1 MTDKSNPESPE
12 QRSIR
17 LQHIDDQV
25 RTRFTQAH
33 DSREIGLRLSRE
45 IIRNSA
51 NSIRAAHRGEFPLA
65 NELLAKAAELVLE
78 IERTLKEYPS
88 VYYAGFV
95 EDSQKEFVEASA
107 MLAFAEGTR
116 LPDLDDLNIGPAPY
130 INGLAES
137 VGELRRFIV
146 DAMRR
151 NEFTRCE
158 ELLELMDEVYSILVS
173 MDFPDALTRGLRR
186 TTDMVRGVLERTRSD
201 LTLSLR
207 QKNLE
212 QQLELLQ
219 TKLGAQNRG
228 DSNDADG

>member
-1 MTDKSNPESPE
+1 
-12 QRSIR
+12 
-17 LQHIDDQV
+17 
-25 RTRFTQAH
+25 
-33 DSREIGLRLSRE
+33 
-45 IIRNSA
+45 
-51 NSIRAAHRGEFPLA
+51 
-65 NELLAKAAELVLE
+65 
-78 IERTLKEYPS
+78 
-88 VYYAGFV
+88 
-95 EDSQKEFVEASA
+95 
-107 MLAFAEGTR
+107 
-116 LPDLDDLNIGPAPY
+116 
-130 INGLAES
+130 
-137 VGELRRFIV
+137 
-146 DAMRR
+146 MRR

-219 TKLGAQNRG
+219 TKLGVQNEG